1 MIPLVGGGD
10 QRGRRMMGRRED
22 SQVQF
27 LYAFDLDK
35 VVPADHLVRQID
47 AILDLSWVH
56 RELRPYY
63 SHTGRPSIDPVLMI
77 RMLLVGYV
85 FALRSERRLCSE
97 VQVNLAY
104 RWFCK
109 LSVEDKI
116 PDHSVFSRARHERF
130 RESDALRRVFEG
142 VVAMCIAARLVGGE
156 AFSVDASLIKADVDK
171 KKREPGD
178 QPIAWP
184 KVEQASHAVRE
195 YLAALDTAHSKEGNG
210 EGDDGGSTGGRRRK
224 PPKEVSLTDPQ
235 ATWVARP
242 GMDPFFA
249 YDANYLIDNK
259 AGIIIDAEGTRANR
273 VVEISV
279 TRTMIERVAR
289 RFGLQPQR
297 LAGDTVYGAVSLLKW
312 LVDRQI
318 TPHIPVWDKSARSDG
333 TFSRADFVFDQ
344 ERNVYVCPGG
354 AQLTSTGNID
364 QGHIVYYR
372 ANKKDCSA
380 CSLKPRCTT
389 ASVRKVTRDLNED
402 VRESVR
408 ALADTDAF
416 QQSRRERKKVEMRFA
431 HMKRILRLDR
441 LRLRGLSG
449 ARDEVLLTATA
460 QNLRRLVKLLGHA
473 PSFAAACG
481 A

>member
-1 MIPLVGGGD
+1 
-10 QRGRRMMGRRED
+10 MMGRRED

-35 VVPADHLVRQID
+35 VVPADHMVRQID
-47 AILDLSWVH
+47 AVLDLSWVH

-63 SHTGRPSIDPVLMI
+63 SNTGRPSIDPVLMI

-171 KKREPGD
+171 KKRAPGD

-184 KVEQASHAVRE
+184 KAEQASHAVRE
-195 YLAALDTAHSKEGNG
+195 YLSALDTAHSKEENG
-210 EGDDGGSTGGRRRK
+210 DGDDGGSSGGRRRK

-259 AGIIIDAEGTRANR
+259 AGIIIDADGTRANR

-354 AQLTSTGNID
+354 ALLTSTGNID

-389 ASVRKVTRDLNED
+389 AAVRKVTRDLNED
-402 VRESVR
+402 VRDSVR
-408 ALADTDAF
+408 ALANTDAF

-460 QNLRRLVKLLGHA
+460 QNLRRLVKLLGRA
-473 PSFAAACG
+473 PPVAAAC
-481 A
+481 

>member
-1 MIPLVGGGD
+1 MVGLTGI
-10 QRGRRMMGRRED
+10 
-22 SQVQF
+22 
-27 LYAFDLDK
+27 LA
-35 VVPADHLVRQID
+35 LVRQID
-47 AILDLSWVH
+47 GVLDLSWVH
-56 RELRPYY
+56 KELAPYY

-109 LSVEDKI
+109 LSVEDRI

-142 VVAMCIAARLVGGE
+142 VVAMCVAAGFVGGE

-171 KKREPGD
+171 KKRVAGD
-178 QPIAWP
+178 QPMSWLKA
-184 KVEQASHAVRE
+184 ELASRAVRE
-195 YLAALDTAHSKEGNG
+195 YLAALDAARSNES
-210 EGDDGGSTGGRRRK
+210 GDGDSGGSSDGGSRSK
-224 PPKEVSLTDPQ
+224 PAKEVSVTDPQ

-242 GMDPFFA
+242 GVDPFFA

-259 AGIIIDAEGTRANR
+259 VGIILDAEGTRANR
-273 VVEISV
+273 IVEIAV
-279 TRTMIERVAR
+279 TQTMIDRVRR
-289 RFGLQPQR
+289 RFDLQPQR
-297 LAGDTVYGAVSLLKW
+297 LAGDTAYGAVRLLTW
-312 LVDRQI
+312 LVDRSI

-333 TFSRADFVFDQ
+333 TFSRPDFVFDR
-344 ERNVYVCPGG
+344 ERNIYVCPGG
-354 AQLTSTGNID
+354 AELTSTGNID

-372 ANKKDCSA
+372 ASKNDCST
-380 CSLKPRCTT
+380 CSLKPKCTT
-389 ASVRKVTRDLNED
+389 AVARKITRDLNED
-402 VRESVR
+402 VRDRVR
-408 ALADTDAF
+408 ALANTEAF
-416 QQSRRERKKVEMRFA
+416 QRSRRERKKIEMRFA

-460 QNLRRLVKLLGHA
+460 QNLRRLVKLLGRA
-473 PSFAAACG
+473 PPSFAEACP